1 MSPTNSKPRTFEDK
15 PAVLTSVPL
24 WMGVYGATGSGKTF
38 SALRLATGMQRVTG
52 GEIFM
57 VDTEARRGLHYARNF
72 KFRHVEFGA
81 PFSPLDYL
89 AAVEHCVQQ
98 GARVL
103 VIDSMSHE
111 HEGPGGVLEWHGAEV
126 ERLSR
131 GDASKADKVKMLAWQ
146 APKSARRRMI
156 NSLLQL
162 PINIVFCFRAK
173 EKLKIIPGRPP
184 EPLGF
189 MPIAG
194 EELAYEMTATALLY
208 PGANGV
214 PTWQSEERGE
224 NVMIKR
230 PEQFRKLIA
239 AQNNKPLNEDMG
251 EAFARW
257 AAGETSAA
265 TASPDE
271 PTPAARILAALTAA
285 QDLAA
290 VDAAILDFDAA
301 CKARQ
306 IRKSEGEQ
314 IRLVIDA
321 RREALTATGQQATND
336 TGTQESETA

>member
-1 MSPTNSKPRTFEDK
+1 MSPILRTFEDS

-24 WMGVYGATGSGKTF
+24 WVGVYGPTASGKTF
-38 SALRLATGMQRVTG
+38 SALRIATGMQRVTG
-52 GEIFM
+52 GEVFM
-57 VDTEARRGLHYARNF
+57 IDTEARRGLHYARHF
-72 KFRHVEFGA
+72 KFRHVPFGS

-89 AAVEHCVQQ
+89 AAVEHCVSK

-126 ERLSR
+126 ERLCR
-131 GDASKADKVKMLAWQ
+131 GDAGKADKVKMLAWQ

-156 NSLLQL
+156 NTLLQL

-173 EKLKIIPGRPP
+173 EKLKIVPGRQP

-194 EELAYEMTATALLY
+194 DELAYEMTANALLM
-208 PGANGV
+208 PGSNGV
-214 PTWQSEERGE
+214 PTWQSREVGE
-224 NVMIKR
+224 NAMIKR
-230 PEQFRKLIA
+230 PEQFRKIIA
-239 AQNNKPLNEDMG
+239 ANDGRQLNEDMG

-257 AAGETSAA
+257 ASGEPPA
-265 TASPDE
+265 PDG

-321 RREALTATGQQATND
+321 RREALTATTGQQATND
-336 TGTQESETA
+336 TGTQESEPV

>member
-1 MSPTNSKPRTFEDK
+1 MSSASKRVFEDA

-24 WMGVYGATGSGKTF
+24 WIGVYGATGSGKTY

-57 VDTEARRGLHYARNF
+57 VDTEARRGLHYAKNF

-89 AAVEHCVQQ
+89 AAVEHCVDK
-98 GARVL
+98 GARIL

-111 HEGPGGVLEWHGAEV
+111 HEGPGGVLEWQAAEE
-126 ERLSR
+126 ERLAAAWKTTR
-131 GDASKADKVKMLAWQ
+131 DKAKMSAWQ
-146 APKSARRRMI
+146 APKAARRRMI

-173 EKLKIIPGRPP
+173 DKLKIVPGRPP

-194 EELAYEMTATALLY
+194 EELAYEMTTTALLY

-230 PEQFRKLIA
+230 PEQFRKIIA

-257 AAGETSAA
+257 AAGETPA
-265 TASPDE
+265 
-271 PTPAARILAALTAA
+271 PAADSPAPPAIGEAAQSILAALTAA
-285 QDLAA
+285 KTPAE
-290 VDAAILDFDAA
+290 VDAACKDFDAA

-306 IRKSEGEQ
+306 IKRSEGEQ
-314 IRLVIDA
+314 IRLLIAA
-321 RREALTATGQQATND
+321 RREALTD
-336 TGTQESETA
+336 TTTETTDTQESETV

>member
-1 MSPTNSKPRTFEDK
+1 MGARVFEDK

-24 WMGVYGATGSGKTF
+24 WIGIYGATGSGKTY

-52 GEIFM
+52 GDIHM
-57 VDTEARRGLHYARNF
+57 VDTEARRGLHYARDF

-89 AAVEHCVQQ
+89 AAVEHCVSK
-98 GARVL
+98 GAKVL

-111 HEGPGGVLEWHGAEV
+111 HEGPGGVLEWQAAEE
-126 ERLSR
+126 ERLAAAWKTTR
-131 GDASKADKVKMLAWQ
+131 DKAKMSAWQ
-146 APKSARRRMI
+146 APKAARRRMI

-162 PINIVFCFRAK
+162 PINVVFCFRSK
-173 EKLKIIPGRPP
+173 EKLKIVPGRQP

-194 EELAYEMTATALLY
+194 EELAYEMTANALLL

-224 NVMIKR
+224 NIMIKR

-239 AQNNKPLNEDMG
+239 SQNNKPLNEDMG
-251 EAFARW
+251 EAMARW
-257 AAGETSAA
+257 AAGETPPPQADPA
-265 TASPDE
+265 PSPV
-271 PTPAARILAALTAA
+271 PRILAALEAA
-285 QDLAA
+285 QDGAA
-290 VDAAILDFDAA
+290 LDAAIQDFDAA

-306 IRKSEGEQ
+306 IRRSEGEQ
-314 IRLVIDA
+314 IRLVIA
-321 RREALTATGQQATND
+321 TRREALTATN
-336 TGTQESETA
+336 TGDST